1 MTENITWNCAY
12 AVRTR
17 AGIEYGPTSV
27 NATSEVFAV
36 LKIIKKI
43 LNEIDEPFANIVNII
58 INAEYSTITEQ
69 YDEDTIKK
77 VLGNRKVKR

>member
-27 NATSEVFAV
+27 NATSEASAV

-43 LNEIDEPFANIVNII
+43 LNETDEPFANMVNII
-58 INAEYSTITEQ
+58 INAEYSTITAQ
-69 YDEDTIKK
+69 YDEDAIKK
-77 VLGNRKVKR
+77 VLGNKWGKR